1 MSRLSSAAGG
11 TLRILAG
18 PWPLYPRAMALVAL
32 YGLFVSAGSRTQ
44 VQSESVGEFVR
55 LVWPQWVG
63 VALASCGVGLAV
75 FAASRIP
82 PIISE
87 RCRPESF
94 RSAYLG
100 AIALA
105 SLIGS
110 VAIVAIVE
118 LSAGPE
124 VRLTLPPLHVRFI
137 LNLPVVLVVLL
148 VANGVIAAVQARLAR
163 QETILADRLFEVR
176 SERSLLLQAEEQ
188 VRAEASRTLH
198 DDIQATLL
206 RAVVRLEG
214 LRDRLD
220 DDDRRPFDTS
230 IEEIETV
237 REVRVRSLGRIL
249 SPNIAD
255 IGLLQAL
262 EELGT
267 LYADVMP
274 VRFAFPVG
282 IEERFR
288 PVGEPDDTALAL
300 YRIAEQCLLN
310 ALKHGR
316 PSAASLALEEL
327 PDGRVRMIIE
337 ADGAAPAEDPIAGTG
352 TATINS
358 WLDAVGGT
366 WTIAPVAGGGSRAI
380 VVVGRA

>member
-1 MSRLSSAAGG
+1 MSRLAGAATG
-11 TLRILAG
+11 TLRVVVG
-18 PWPLYPRAMALVAL
+18 PWPLYPKAMALVAL

-44 VQSESVGEFVR
+44 VQSDSVGEFLG
-55 LVWPQWVG
+55 LVWPQWIG

-75 FAASRIP
+75 FLASRVP
-82 PIISE
+82 ARISQ
-87 RCRPESF
+87 RCHPESC
-94 RSAYLG
+94 RKAYLFSIVL
-100 AIALA
+100 AAAL
-105 SLIGS
+105 GS
-110 VAIVAIVE
+110 GAIVAI
-118 LSAGPE
+118 LQPTAGPA
-124 VRLTLPPLHVRFI
+124 VRAALPPLHVRLV
-137 LNLPVVLVVLL
+137 LNFPVVLVVLL
-148 VANGVIAAVQARLAR
+148 IGNGVIGSVRARLGR
-163 QETILADRLFEVR
+163 QEAVLSERLVEVR

-188 VRAEASRTLH
+188 VRSEASRTLH
-198 DDIQATLL
+198 DDIQAALL

-220 DDDRRPFDTS
+220 DEDRRQFDTS

-237 REVRVRSLGRIL
+237 REVRVRSLGRVL

-274 VRFAFPVG
+274 VRFGFPVG

-288 PVGEPDDTALAL
+288 PVGDTDETALAL

-316 PSAASLALEEL
+316 ASAANLTLEEL
-327 PDGRVRMIIE
+327 LDGRVRMTVE
-337 ADGAAPAEDPIAGTG
+337 ADGAAPAEGAIAGTG

-358 WLDAVGGT
+358 WLDAVGGS